1 MIAPSAIADR
11 LSDASDNLNTW
22 KKGLASRTPN
32 LVKAGGGG
40 GKDSSEVWYICV

>member
-32 LVKAGGGG
+32 LGKAGGGG
-40 GKDSSEVWYICV
+40 GKDSSEV